1 MFSIVII
8 MRTLFSHRTPGRRT
22 AAVALSL
29 AAAIALVSGQP
40 GAQSRPKFLSDDPL
54 TREPET
60 QDASKVQEWEIGL
73 IADLTL
79 NLFGKP
85 GDPTAGVRAQNVNTI
100 DEVPDSS
107 WFTNRIYARPLSVA
121 EIARGPNTI
130 DGPAPGTW
138 TLFRAKTAGTAPGFT
153 VRDEKDNVWFVSMD
167 ARGNP
172 VAATAANMVATRLFW
187 ALGYNQIEA
196 YITTIRPENVVIDNK
211 ATIPSHGR
219 RRRFTRRDLQDVFAA
234 AHEGEDGSYRVIA
247 ARGLPG
253 RVVGGF
259 KYHGTRPDDPN
270 DVVPH
275 EHRRELRALQ
285 VFGGWTN
292 LVDIKAGN
300 TLDTVVTEDGRSI
313 VRHYLQDVG
322 STFGTGSLG
331 PRSGDEGF
339 EHVYEGAPTFKRFA
353 SLGFY
358 IRPWQTVDYDEHPE
372 IGRFTA
378 RAYEPREWR
387 SRVPAPALLRIRPDD
402 EFWAALRVMSFS
414 DDLIRAAVKTG
425 QYTDPAAEKLL
436 ADVLIGRRDKIGRV
450 YFAAVNPLTGF
461 VLDGAGVL
469 TFTNAAVRFHTADAP
484 NGGYT
489 ATWARFDNT
498 TGTAQ
503 PIGGATTSSRERL
516 QAPAD
521 LPRGDGTYVK
531 VSTAAIDPRYPAWA
545 KPVDVYF
552 RRTAGGWQLVGVE
565 RVPEGP
571 APNSTP
577 RK

>member
-1 MFSIVII
+1 MFSTLSS
-8 MRTLFSHRTPGRRT
+8 MRTLFSHRVRGRRT
-22 AAVALSL
+22 AAALSL
-29 AAAIALVSGQP
+29 AAALALASGQSD
-40 GAQSRPKFLSDDPL
+40 AQSRPKFLSDDPL

-60 QDASKVQEWEIGL
+60 QDASNVQEWEIGL

-79 NLFGKP
+79 NLFAKP
-85 GDPTAGVRAQNVNTI
+85 GDPTAGVRAQNVNTV

-107 WFTNRIYARPLSVA
+107 WFTNRIYARPLSVD

-130 DGPAPGTW
+130 DGPAPGAW
-138 TLFRAKTAGTAPGFT
+138 TLIRAKTAGTAPGFT
-153 VRDEKDNVWFVSMD
+153 VRDGKGEVWFVSMD

-187 ALGYNQIEA
+187 ALGYNQVEA
-196 YITTIRPENVVIDNK
+196 YITTIRPEDVVIGDK
-211 ATIPSHGR
+211 VTIPSHGR
-219 RRRFTRRDLQDVFAA
+219 RRRFTRRDLHDVFAA
-234 AHEGEDGSYRVIA
+234 AHENEDGSYRIIA

-259 KYHGTRPDDPN
+259 RYHGTRPDDPN

-292 LVDIKAGN
+292 LVDMKAGN
-300 TLDTVVTEDGRSI
+300 TLDTVVTENGRSI

-353 SLGFY
+353 SLGLY

-372 IGRFTA
+372 IGLFTA

-387 SRVPAPALLRIRPDD
+387 PRVPAAALRHIRPDD

-425 QYTDPAAEKLL
+425 RYTDPAAEKLL
-436 ADVLIGRRDKIGRV
+436 ADVLMRRRDKIGRV
-450 YFAAVNPLTGF
+450 YCAAVNPLTRF
-461 VLDGAGVL
+461 ALDDAGVL
-469 TFTNAAVRFHTADAP
+469 TFANAAVRFHTADAP
-484 NGGYT
+484 KGGYA
-489 ATWARFDNT
+489 ATWARFDNA
-498 TGTAQ
+498 TGAAQ
-503 PIGGATTSSRERL
+503 PIGAATASSSERL

-521 LPRGDGTYVK
+521 LPRGDGTFVK
-531 VSTAAIDPRYPAWA
+531 VSIAAVDPPYPAWA
-545 KPVDVYF
+545 TPVDVYF
-552 RRTAGGWQLVGVE
+552 RASASGWQLVGVE

-571 APNSTP
+571 APHSTP